1 MAAWAL
7 VLISEARQSRMSSML
22 AKSISRAIT
31 TGIAPGSAVSVRSTR
46 TARTCGKDSHT
57 GSSRV
62 EHGSA
67 PDVDVARWQDRLTPL
82 WKPVAGGCH
91 LNRPIKALIRRAG
104 FGIADLPAGY
114 MAGPK
119 PFTFMYE
126 EHASKSCFDRHTF
139 PSRRDGSGEYR
150 SGAPEVFGSGLINRQ
165 PRSNRAKHCDGR
177 QSRCGPGSGQH
188 NKRKATM
195 SGSTQTSSI
204 GFKTA
209 VREADGIF
217 ASQQDL
223 QAAIDDL
230 LTSGFARCEL
240 SLRGAETDATAG
252 HAPEALADDPAT
264 PRTDHFCTEALGDAE
279 GSLIGSFA
287 VLPALGVAW
296 AGAAAGAGFLA
307 IGALTV
313 VRRRRHRGRGRT
325 CRHAGPASRR
335 QPDWPGHQ
343 GRAAD
348 VVAHALAGA

>member
-1 MAAWAL
+1 
-7 VLISEARQSRMSSML
+7 
-22 AKSISRAIT
+22 
-31 TGIAPGSAVSVRSTR
+31 
-46 TARTCGKDSHT
+46 
-57 GSSRV
+57 
-62 EHGSA
+62 
-67 PDVDVARWQDRLTPL
+67 
-82 WKPVAGGCH
+82 
-91 LNRPIKALIRRAG
+91 
-104 FGIADLPAGY
+104 
-114 MAGPK
+114 
-119 PFTFMYE
+119 
-126 EHASKSCFDRHTF
+126 
-139 PSRRDGSGEYR
+139 
-150 SGAPEVFGSGLINRQ
+150 
-165 PRSNRAKHCDGR
+165 
-177 QSRCGPGSGQH
+177 
-188 NKRKATM
+188 M